1 MSRQGGSLASLER
14 LDVSGNPLSEEY
26 LSALPEII
34 LPELELITMARK
46 GEGHSVRERCPTP
59 RKSELTTSILD
70 EGGADSHSMNNF
82 DSIWTRVEAALE
94 SKIERAVSDR
104 TDQLERQ
111 ITQQEQLIV
120 GLQQKLDASPSPKQ
134 LNAIVQSLRIRLE
147 QMEMV
152 VFQTLPGSTSKTVTN
167 SKLGDNVQ
175 SSDMAKLL
183 GETSDRVRAL
193 ERHMLAESEA
203 QLKLQLVIEKLLGAG
218 RV

>member
-1 MSRQGGSLASLER
+1 
-14 LDVSGNPLSEEY
+14 
-26 LSALPEII
+26 
-34 LPELELITMARK
+34 
-46 GEGHSVRERCPTP
+46 
-59 RKSELTTSILD
+59 
-70 EGGADSHSMNNF
+70 MNNF